1 MGNTCQRSDTTR
13 KTLYP
18 FVLLG
23 LFFVGI
29 LLACNFFT
37 VPVKHSQ
44 AEIPSAT
51 ASATETSTP
60 VPTETST
67 ATPVPPTSTVF
78 ATATGIVA
86 LAPVNAT
93 PTYAPFC
100 ESDAVAPSQCQYP
113 IAEQS
118 SSFCEYKSPYNL
130 IALNDGATYELL
142 HEHVQCSE
150 AGVIDGQ
157 RMVICTGPLTYY
169 FELRVCDTACTALT
183 VEADLS
189 RCPFG
194 YNYNNLQGCCTKETQ
209 EIDQG
214 CAVLK
219 LDTRSCVFDCGQFT
233 SSSSCSKYGYYCRWD
248 ISGTNGV
255 CQLKK

>member
-1 MGNTCQRSDTTR
+1 MPGGRVGQKYRGVDMKRTR
-13 KTLYP
+13 YP
-18 FVLLG
+18 IVLMG

-29 LLACNFFT
+29 ILACNFLS
-37 VPVKHSQ
+37 VPVKYSQ
-44 AEIPSAT
+44 AEIPTAT
-51 ASATETSTP
+51 VS
-60 VPTETST
+60 PTETNTVTPAHPT
-67 ATPVPPTSTVF
+67 ATKTLYP
-78 ATATGIVA
+78 TATGIVA

-100 ESDAVAPSQCQYP
+100 ESGAVAQFQCQYP

-150 AGVIDGQ
+150 AGIINGQ
-157 RMVICTGPLTYY
+157 RMVICTGPLAYY
-169 FELRVCDTACTALT
+169 FELRVCDSACSALNIET
-183 VEADLS
+183 DLS

-209 EIDQG
+209 AVDQG
-214 CAVLK
+214 CVVLK
-219 LDTRSCVFDCGQFT
+219 LDTRSCEFDCGQFT